1 MKWIPLFK
9 NIFRQKTVSF
19 NKNILVLAMSQA
31 LFTAIISID
40 MTLTGLT
47 GYELA
52 PDKSLATLPFALI
65 IVAGAVMTIPSSM
78 IMKRVGRRK
87 GFALGSLFGAIG
99 GLISVWSVFH
109 ENFWMFCVGTAAV
122 GVFQA
127 FAQYYRLAAADAV
140 SLAMKARAISNVLV
154 GGVVAAVVG
163 PVLASWSKDLFMVR
177 FAGSYM
183 VVSILSAVSI
193 LLILAAYRD
202 TKDNVGQTQD
212 FPLPV
217 RPLKKIMLQPVSLA
231 AIANNVIG
239 GAMMMLVMTATPLAA
254 VSCGHDISEGANII
268 QWHMVGMYV
277 PSLFAGKLIG
287 YLGLPTIIFTGIGL
301 SMACGLIAS
310 ISPDSFYVA
319 LLCLGIGWNFM
330 FVGGTTLLAQSYR
343 PEEKDRVQG
352 AAELLR
358 YSVTAL
364 AALGAGSMFENFGWT
379 YLNMS
384 ILPMGMI
391 AALLTFHW
399 LRSSKQA

>member
-1 MKWIPLFK
+1 MKFK
-9 NIFRQKTVSF
+9 NSFRPETASY
-19 NKNILVLAMSQA
+19 NKNTLVLATSQA

-47 GYELA
+47 GYQLA
-52 PDKSLATLPFALI
+52 PEKSLATLPFALI
-65 IVAGAVMTIPSSM
+65 IVSGAVMTIPSSM
-78 IMKRVGRRK
+78 IMRRTGRRK
-87 GFALGSLFGAIG
+87 GFALGSVIGAIG

-109 ENFWMFCVGTAAV
+109 ENFWLFCAGTAGV
-122 GVFQA
+122 GAFQA
-127 FAQYYRLAAADAV
+127 FAQYYRLAAADSV
-140 SLAMKARAISNVLV
+140 GPDLKAKAISNVLV
-154 GGVVAAVVG
+154 GGVVAAVAG
-163 PVLASWSKDLFMVR
+163 PALASWSTDLFAVR

-183 VVSILSAVSI
+183 MVSILSAISA
-193 LLILAAYRD
+193 LLILTAYHD
-202 TKDNVGQTQD
+202 TEDNAPQRRD
-212 FPLPV
+212 FPTPV
-217 RPLKKIMLQPVSLA
+217 RPLSKIMLQPVSLA

-254 VSCGHDISEGANII
+254 VTCGHDISEGANII

-310 ISPDSFYVA
+310 ASPDSFYLA
-319 LLCLGIGWNFM
+319 LLCLGVGWNFM

-343 PEEKDRVQG
+343 PEEKDRTQG

-391 AALLTFHW
+391 AALLTLHW
-399 LRSSKQA
+399 MRSRKQG